1 MKYRLVSCRSII
13 IMLHVTQITPE
24 FERNIWISVKSQ
36 KLWQPNMIL
45 ITHIATDNFR
55 CRCRECAPVGGGE
68 SVHCCH
74 HDPLY
79 WNSVRTEH
87 VVLTHNTPSL
97 CVTQHPGFTLNYL
110 NVANLEKHFPH
121 LKNQQTS
128 GKFKSRFRYICHFC
142 VGICLSRICLLR
154 ATVNSP

>member
-1 MKYRLVSCRSII
+1 MIV
-13 IMLHVTQITPE
+13 IMPLAS
-24 FERNIWISVKSQ
+24 N
-36 KLWQPNMIL
+36 
-45 ITHIATDNFR
+45 DFR

-87 VVLTHNTPSL
+87 TVLTHNTPSL
-97 CVTQHPGFTLNYL
+97 CVTQHPAFTLNYL

-121 LKNQQTS
+121 LRNQQTS
-128 GKFKSRFRYICHFC
+128 GKFKSRFRY
-142 VGICLSRICLLR
+142 VTS
-154 ATVNSP
+154 V

>member
-1 MKYRLVSCRSII
+1 MNFSNKPETRMHSSRMRTVRCSVRLGGGGVCLGMGCLPRG
-13 IMLHVTQITPE
+13 L
-24 FERNIWISVKSQ
+24 
-36 KLWQPNMIL
+36 NMIVIMPL
-45 ITHIATDNFR
+45 ASNDFR

-87 VVLTHNTPSL
+87 KVLTHNTPSL
-97 CVTQHPGFTLNYL
+97 CVTQHPAFTLNYL

-121 LKNQQTS
+121 LRNQQTS
-128 GKFKSRFRYICHFC
+128 GKFKSRFRY
-142 VGICLSRICLLR
+142 VTS
-154 ATVNSP
+154 V